1 MAIRAYKA
9 AKTIGKTLE
18 AILAQE
24 TDFPFEVIVADD
36 ASPDDTLA
44 VCRAYQRQAPDKLRI
59 LRAKQN
65 GGLCVNDVLA
75 HAHARGEWIADCDAD
90 DLWLD
95 PRKLQK
101 QLDACRAHG
110 AVFCA
115 TTFYFDNVKT
125 RRRWVPLFPDRT
137 IIPPKNIPKY
147 YFQTS
152 TLFYRQDVYWR
163 MVKECDVPFEGD
175 CFKLHCLARYGK
187 ILYLNDVC
195 SVYTVGGGYYSSSSV
210 LTHTWIPGNDF
221 AMMMRYGHPSRH
233 WDYGLRSLTQFH
245 RCLHPRLGFTRAEYE
260 ARKELLWSMVWNVA
274 LRLLPH
280 PKAIVYLC
288 KIYHRS
294 RHLRAA

>member
-44 VCRAYQRQAPDKLRI
+44 VCQAYQRQAPDKLRI

-75 HAHARGEWIADCDAD
+75 HAHARGEWIAECDAD

-101 QLDACRAHG
+101 QLDLCRAHG

-115 TTFYFDNVKT
+115 TAFYFDNVKT

-137 IIPPKNIPKY
+137 IIPPKDIPKY

-175 CFKLHCLARYGK
+175 PFKFHCLARHGK
-187 ILYLNDVC
+187 MVYLNDVC
-195 SVYTVGGGYYSSSSV
+195 SAYTVGEGLYSAYPQALRDWGVVGGDLALALYGPPA
-210 LTHTWIPGNDF
+210 LRR
-221 AMMMRYGHPSRH
+221 RYAYLALKQIRRALDPKN
-233 WDYGLRSLTQFH
+233 GL
-245 RCLHPRLGFTRAEYE
+245 TRAEYE